1 MDIFDLFTLGG
12 IQRRIKTAPTF
23 WLDSFFKTQIN
34 FDGKKILFERV
45 YGDDRKLAPFVVPT
59 AQGRPQRLDGF
70 EMDTFTPAYIKQKD
84 IVDVTMHLERL
95 AGEAIGGTLT
105 IEQRRNAVIAEL
117 LRRQKVKIVNRWN
130 WLAARAI
137 IDGQVTIKGEDYPE
151 QLVDFRRDDS
161 LTRVLTG
168 GAKWDQATAN
178 PLADLREGRI
188 GANELSGARI
198 TKYYFGANAWELFSQ
213 RVDLK
218 DMMNAD
224 NRGAGQNTNVTLI
237 NDGFGDTVE
246 YMGSMSGASGQGKM
260 EFWVDTTRYID
271 PETGM
276 EEHYLDQNTVV
287 GVSEMVQGV
296 RCFGAIMDAD
306 AQYKPLD
313 IFNKNWR
320 QPDPSV
326 EFLLSQSAPLMVP
339 REVNATFSIKVA

>member
-1 MDIFDLFTLGG
+1 MDIFDLFTLAG
-12 IQRRIKTAPTF
+12 IQSRIKTAPTF
-23 WLDSFFKTQIN
+23 WLDNFFNRQIN
-34 FDGKKILFERV
+34 FEGKSILFEKV

-70 EMDTFTPAYIKQKD
+70 QMETFTPAYIKQKD
-84 IVDVTMHLERL
+84 IVDVTMHLERM
-95 AGEAIGGTLT
+95 AGEAIGGTLS
-105 IEQRRNAVIAEL
+105 IEQRRNAVIVEL

-137 IDGQVTIKGEDYPE
+137 IDGKVVIKGEDYPE
-151 QLVDFRRDDS
+151 QLVDFRRDAS
-161 LTRVLTG
+161 LTRILTG
-168 GAKWDQATAN
+168 GAMWSANTAN
-178 PLADLREGRI
+178 PLADLRDSRI
-188 GANELSGARI
+188 AANELSGARI
-198 TKYYFGANAWELFSQ
+198 TKYYFGANAWELFCQ
-213 RVDLK
+213 RVDVKEL
-218 DMMNAD
+218 MRAEYAG
-224 NRGAGQNTNVTLI
+224 RGQNTNVTLI
-237 NDGFGDTVE
+237 SDGFGDTVE
-246 YMGSMSGASGQGKM
+246 YMGSMSGANGQGKM

-271 PETGM
+271 PETGL

-306 AQYKPLD
+306 AQYKALD